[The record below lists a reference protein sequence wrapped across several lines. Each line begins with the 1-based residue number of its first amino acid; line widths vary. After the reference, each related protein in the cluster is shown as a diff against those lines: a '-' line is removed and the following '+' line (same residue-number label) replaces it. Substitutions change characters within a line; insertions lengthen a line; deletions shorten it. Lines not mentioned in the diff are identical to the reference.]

1 MVVFLRQQIQHVQQ
15 IQPGPPTTKAGAMR
29 KARLCLP
36 QKVFPEITNVLGEIL
51 KSCPFVIYLCA

>member
-15 IQPGPPTTKAGAMR
+15 IQPGPPTTKAGDMR
-29 KARLCLP
+29 KTHLCLT

-51 KSCPFVIYLCA
+51 KSCPFVVCSCA

>member
-1 MVVFLRQQIQHVQQ
+1 MVVFLRQQ

-51 KSCPFVIYLCA
+51 KSCPFVIYSCA